1 MILEDKKM
9 NINERKEKLVSI
21 FNKYKTMVLES
32 KNFGILKSKL
42 KEMLALL
49 SKKWS
54 AMNTKMRMT
63 SVSLTAFVVLL
74 VGISGCGGNIEGD
87 KEYQAWLK
95 EKCDDKCIFSAA
107 KKYEFAGFDGDN
119 GIREKF
125 LEHFEVKAVNRFY
138 KIKNDNKPE
147 SEWREFAT
155 SEIEVKLLS
164 KPKDTKIV
172 SATLATAHFGSNGVQ
187 TYIKTLDF
195 KDKDTVRF
203 FIDRPANMPVA
214 LETNFI
220 NRGAAIILKE
230 IK

>member
-1 MILEDKKM
+1 M
-9 NINERKEKLVSI
+9 NINEQKEKLVLV

-42 KEMLALL
+42 KEILALL

-63 SVSLTAFVVLL
+63 SVGLTAFAVLL
-74 VGISGCGGNIEGD
+74 VGISGCSGGNNIEGD

-107 KKYEFAGFDGDN
+107 KKYELANFDGDN

>member
-1 MILEDKKM
+1 M
-9 NINERKEKLVSI
+9 NINEQKEKLVLI
-21 FNKYKTMVLES
+21 FNKYKTMALES
-32 KNFGILKSKL
+32 KIFDILKSKL

-54 AMNTKMRMT
+54 AMNTKMRMI
-63 SVSLTAFVVLL
+63 SVDLAAFVVLL
-74 VGISGCGGNIEGD
+74 VGISGCGCNIEGD

-95 EKCDDKCIFSAA
+95 EKCDDKCIFEVA
-107 KKYEFAGFDGDN
+107 KKYELAGFDGDN

-125 LEHFEVKAVNRFY
+125 LEYFDVKAINRFY

-147 SEWREFAT
+147 SEWKEFAT

-195 KDKDTVRF
+195 KDNDTVRF

>member
-1 MILEDKKM
+1 M
-9 NINERKEKLVSI
+9 NINEQKEKLVLV
-21 FNKYKTMVLES
+21 FNKYKTMALES
-32 KNFGILKSKL
+32 KIFDILKSKL
-42 KEMLALL
+42 KEILALL

-54 AMNTKMRMT
+54 AMNTKMRMI
-63 SVSLTAFVVLL
+63 SVGLTAFVVLL

-87 KEYQAWLK
+87 QEYQAWLK
-95 EKCDDKCIFSAA
+95 EKCDDKCIFEVA
-107 KKYEFAGFDGDN
+107 KKYELAGFDGDN

-125 LEHFEVKAVNRFY
+125 LEYFDVKAINRFY

-147 SEWREFAT
+147 SEWKEFAT

-195 KDKDTVRF
+195 KDNDTVRF
-203 FIDRPANMPVA
+203 FIDRPANVPVA

>member
-1 MILEDKKM
+1 M
-9 NINERKEKLVSI
+9 NINEQKEKLVLI
-21 FNKYKTMVLES
+21 FNKYKTIVLES
-32 KNFGILKSKL
+32 KIFGILKSKL

-54 AMNTKMRMT
+54 AMNTKMRMI
-63 SVSLTAFVVLL
+63 SVGLTAFAVLL
-74 VGISGCGGNIEGD
+74 VGISGCGGGNIEGD

-95 EKCDDKCIFSAA
+95 EKCDDKCIFEVA
-107 KKYEFAGFDGDN
+107 KKYELANFDGDN

-187 TYIKTLDF
+187 TYIKTLNF
-195 KDKDTVRF
+195 KDKDTVKF
-203 FIDRPANMPVA
+203 FIDRPANVPIA

>member
-1 MILEDKKM
+1 M
-9 NINERKEKLVSI
+9 NINEQKEKLVLI

-32 KNFGILKSKL
+32 KIFGILKSKL
-42 KEMLALL
+42 KEILALL

-63 SVSLTAFVVLL
+63 SVGLTAFVVLL

-87 KEYQAWLK
+87 QEYQAWLK
-95 EKCDDKCIFSAA
+95 EKCDDKCIFEVA
-107 KKYEFAGFDGDN
+107 KKYELAGFDGDN
-119 GIREKF
+119 GIKEKF
-125 LEHFEVKAVNRFY
+125 LEHFDVKAINRFY

-147 SEWREFAT
+147 SEWKEFAT

-187 TYIKTLDF
+187 TYIKTLNF
-195 KDKDTVRF
+195 KDNDTVRF
-203 FIDRPANMPVA
+203 FIDRPANVPVA

-220 NRGAAIILKE
+220 NRGAAINLKE

>member
-1 MILEDKKM
+1 M
-9 NINERKEKLVSI
+9 NINEQKEKLVLI
-21 FNKYKTMVLES
+21 FNKYKTMALES
-32 KNFGILKSKL
+32 KIFDILKSKL

-63 SVSLTAFVVLL
+63 SVGLAAFVVLL

-95 EKCDDKCIFSAA
+95 EKCDDKCIFEVA
-107 KKYEFAGFDGDN
+107 KKYELAGFDGDN

-125 LEHFEVKAVNRFY
+125 LEHFDVKAINRFY

-147 SEWREFAT
+147 SEWEEFAT

-164 KPKDTKIV
+164 KPKDIKFV
-172 SATLATAHFGSNGVQ
+172 SVRLRTTHFGANGLRF
-187 TYIKTLDF
+187 YEKDLMF
-195 KDKDTVRF
+195 KDNDTVRF
-203 FIDRPANMPVA
+203 FIDGPAKSAINLKTSFIDQDV
-214 LETNFI
+214 LINF
-220 NRGAAIILKE
+220 KKVE
-230 IK
+230 

>member
-1 MILEDKKM
+1 M
-9 NINERKEKLVSI
+9 NINEQKEKLVLI
-21 FNKYKTMVLES
+21 FNKYKTMALES
-32 KNFGILKSKL
+32 KIFDILKSKL

-63 SVSLTAFVVLL
+63 SVGLAAFVVLL

-95 EKCDDKCIFSAA
+95 EKCDDKCIFEVA
-107 KKYEFAGFDGDN
+107 KKYELAGFDGDN

-125 LEHFEVKAVNRFY
+125 LEHFDVKAINRFY

-147 SEWREFAT
+147 SEWKEFST

-195 KDKDTVRF
+195 NDKDTVKF
-203 FIDRPANMPVA
+203 FIDRRANVPVA

>member
-1 MILEDKKM
+1 M
-9 NINERKEKLVSI
+9 NINEQKEKLVLV
-21 FNKYKTMVLES
+21 FNKYKTMALES
-32 KNFGILKSKL
+32 KIFGILKSKL

-54 AMNTKMRMT
+54 AMSAKMRMT
-63 SVSLTAFVVLL
+63 SVGLAAFVVLL
-74 VGISGCGGNIEGD
+74 VGISGCSGGNIEGD
-87 KEYQAWLK
+87 KEYQAWLT

-187 TYIKTLDF
+187 TYIETLDF

-203 FIDRPANMPVA
+203 FIDRPANVPVA

>member
-1 MILEDKKM
+1 M
-9 NINERKEKLVSI
+9 NINEQKEKLVLV
-21 FNKYKTMVLES
+21 FNKYKTMALES
-32 KNFGILKSKL
+32 KIFGILKSKL
-42 KEMLALL
+42 KEILALL

-63 SVSLTAFVVLL
+63 SVGLTAFAVLL
-74 VGISGCGGNIEGD
+74 VGISGCSGGNNIEGD

-95 EKCDDKCIFSAA
+95 EKCDGKCIFSAA

-195 KDKDTVRF
+195 NDNDTVRF
-203 FIDRPANMPVA
+203 FIDRPANVPVA